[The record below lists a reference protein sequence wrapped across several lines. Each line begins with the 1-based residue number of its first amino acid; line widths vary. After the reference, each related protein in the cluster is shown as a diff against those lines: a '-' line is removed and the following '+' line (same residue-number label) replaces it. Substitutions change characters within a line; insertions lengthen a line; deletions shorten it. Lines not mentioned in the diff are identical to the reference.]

1 MRPDM
6 KIDWNEISNRFEFCF
21 RLHEKVISRW
31 PENSCVWFPCK
42 IMLVHFE
49 NKYGEEKQ
57 HGKSI
62 IINRYIKYITT
73 CSFRR
78 KQYSITF
85 RLIMLLIKKRNF
97 LVKQSESIFFE
108 TYMGNVFC
116 ILCNFIVHFVIW
128 CVLFY
133 KLKYVR
139 RFTWDYDPFQKQP
152 PKVFYKKAVLKNFAI
167 FTGKHLCWSLFLIN
181 LQDSRL
187 KKEISKWNS
196 QNQFFLKRIWEIYFV
211 FCVTLLYIC
220 VIWFVLCFAN

>member
-21 RLHEKVISRW
+21 CLHEKVISRR

-62 IINRYIKYITT
+62 IINRYVKYITT

-97 LVKQSESIFFE
+97 LVKQSESFFFE

-116 ILCNFIVHFVIW
+116 ILCNFIVHLRYMM
-128 CVLFY
+128 CSVLQI
-133 KLKYVR
+133 KICSQIYVR
-139 RFTWDYDPFQKQP
+139 LRSLSETATKG
-152 PKVFYKKAVLKNFAI
+152 VL
-167 FTGKHLCWSLFLIN
+167 
-181 LQDSRL
+181 
-187 KKEISKWNS
+187 
-196 QNQFFLKRIWEIYFV
+196 
-211 FCVTLLYIC
+211 
-220 VIWFVLCFAN
+220 